1 MMQYI
6 AEYTDFLKVEKRQS
20 SNTVAAYR
28 RDINRFAAYFPN
40 KELGCVTAS
49 DVRLFLVDLRNNG
62 LTSSTVARCLSSV
75 KSFYNYLFAEKLI
88 MENPTEIIE
97 SSRTWRKLP
106 YVMSI
111 DEVDALMAAPDIQTP
126 AGLRDLAM
134 LELLYATGLRVSEL
148 ISVQMSAVDLN
159 VGYLRSLGKGS
170 KERVIPFGE
179 AARVA
184 VENYILNSRPILL
197 KERISTDLFLT
208 RRGAAMTRQGFWKI
222 LKGYTIK
229 ARIVG
234 KVSPHTLRHA
244 FATHLLERGADL
256 RSVQQMLGHS
266 DISTTQIYTHVLQAR
281 MREIHDRYHPRS

>member
-1 MMQYI
+1 MKQYI
-6 AEYTDFLKVEKRQS
+6 AEYIDFLKVEKRQS
-20 SNTVAAYR
+20 SNTVVAYR
-28 RDINRFAAYFPN
+28 RDINRFDAYFSN
-40 KELGCVTAS
+40 KELGCITAS
-49 DVRLFLVDLRNNG
+49 DVRLFLVNLRNNG

-111 DEVDALMAAPDIQTP
+111 DEVDALMAAPDVQTP

-170 KERVIPFGE
+170 KERVIPFGD

-184 VENYILNSRPILL
+184 VENYMLNSRPILL

-222 LKGYTIK
+222 LKVYTNQAK
-229 ARIVG
+229 IVS

-266 DISTTQIYTHVLQAR
+266 DISTTQIYTHVLQER

>member
-1 MMQYI
+1 MKQYI

-28 RDINRFAAYFPN
+28 CDINRFAAYFPN

-49 DVRLFLVDLRNNG
+49 DVRSFLVDLRNKG
-62 LTSSTVARCLSSV
+62 LASSTVARCLSSV

-106 YVMSI
+106 YVMSM
-111 DEVDALMAAPDIQTP
+111 DEVDALMAAPDVQTP

-170 KERVIPFGE
+170 KERVIPFGD

-184 VENYILNSRPILL
+184 VENYMLNSRPILL

-222 LKGYTIK
+222 LKQYTNMSI
-229 ARIVG
+229 
-234 KVSPHTLRHA
+234 
-244 FATHLLERGADL
+244 
-256 RSVQQMLGHS
+256 
-266 DISTTQIYTHVLQAR
+266 
-281 MREIHDRYHPRS
+281 